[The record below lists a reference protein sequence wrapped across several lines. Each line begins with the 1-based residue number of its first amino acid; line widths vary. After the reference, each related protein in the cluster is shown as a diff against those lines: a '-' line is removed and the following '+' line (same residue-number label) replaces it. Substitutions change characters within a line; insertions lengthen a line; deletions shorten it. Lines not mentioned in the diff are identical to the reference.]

1 MSETLEEKLSL
12 FLDALDEWGCE
23 DNLERAKEIL
33 DFQRCGY
40 DLSEYVEHQEGDG
53 PLRPKSEVN

>member
-1 MSETLEEKLSL
+1 MSDTLEQKLAD
-12 FLDALDEWGCE
+12 FLEALDERGCE
-23 DNLERAKEIL
+23 DNLEYAKAIL

-40 DLSEYVEHQEGDG
+40 DLSEYAENYDGDG